1 MCRAPFS
8 ATVKAMDIT
17 GPARTPALDGVIDAA
32 RRFAPARPAL
42 SEARVLVR
50 RVSRWPSVRVELRGD
65 DAAVYSGP
73 GAIHV
78 AQIRL
83 GTGAMTV
90 FVVLDLARS
99 LLVTEPLVRATSDGV
114 GLDVRDADSLRAGE
128 RLIRWRIDLERF
140 GPQWRAASP

>member
-1 MCRAPFS
+1 MCRPPYL

-17 GPARTPALDGVIDAA
+17 GPARAPALDGVIDAA
-32 RRFAPARPAL
+32 RRLDQTRPTP

-50 RVSRWPSVRVELRGD
+50 RVSLWPSVRVELRGD
-65 DAAVYSGP
+65 EATVYSGP
-73 GAIHV
+73 GAVPV
-78 AQIRL
+78 ARVRL

-90 FVVLDLARS
+90 FVIIDLARS
-99 LLVTEPLVRATSDGV
+99 LLVTEPLAQATRDGV
-114 GLDVRDADSLRAGE
+114 RLDVRDANSLQAGE